1 MALSEVDGNSIVGIC
16 FVGYVNH
23 PMRAGFMLGPLCGV
37 LTVGGFFIVRGMIML
52 FDLKNFATGIKSLTV
67 SNKIHLTIVRIGLTT
82 MFAFVFI
89 LVAIICQIYEF
100 RNSHLWT
107 EGLRELIM

>member
-23 PMRAGFMLGPLCGV
+23 SMRAGFMLGPLCGV
-37 LTVGGFFIVRGMIML
+37 LLISGFFIVRGMIKL
-52 FDLKNFATGIKSLTV
+52 FDLKNFATEIKSLTA

-89 LVAIICQIYEF
+89 FVAIICQLYEF
-100 RNSHLWT
+100 RNSQLWT
-107 EGLRELIM
+107 DGLRELIM